1 MNSTNP
7 PRLALR
13 FLRWFCPENLYESI
27 EGDLLEKFDED
38 VAESGADRA
47 RRKLFWNVIN
57 FFRPGIIFR
66 NKFKPVIQ
74 TLMIGNYFKV
84 ASRNI
89 LKRKLYSFINAF
101 GLSIGIAF
109 CLLIFL
115 FIQDERSFDQFHAN
129 KNLIYRLEEKS
140 YDTWQHKDINDP
152 YLHSAYL
159 MKPLMQA
166 VKDELPEV
174 ALATRYN
181 SGYSGVVK
189 NGDRIFSEKNIA
201 FVDADFFRMFSFPLV
216 AGNAS
221 KIFQGKLEAAITP
234 EIATKY
240 FGSESPLGKALSIDL
255 DGQKEFIVTAL
266 IEAPPSNSS
275 LNYSIL
281 IPQENGMFYQNNMNQ
296 WGNFNTPT
304 FVQIVPHT
312 DLEKFKSNLDKV
324 IQKHMSD
331 KLEKWR
337 KESAVPVPAN
347 VKMLEIEFTQLPE
360 WHLKK
365 EIGWDKVSDRQY
377 SFILAGIAL
386 LILLI
391 ASINY
396 VSLALT
402 TSASRKTEVGIRKVA
417 GAQQKQLV
425 WQFSIE
431 SMVLSVMSMVIGI
444 GLVFLFLPSFNQFTE
459 KSITISFTNLAPV
472 LFASLALTIFIG
484 LVAGSY
490 PALFLSRFNP
500 SHVLKGR
507 FTSKVQAGFTKP
519 LVVIQFGLSAFLI
532 MSSVIMYRQMRFI
545 TTKDLG
551 YHQQQVVVIPTQTG
565 YNKEANRV
573 VERLHVRLQ
582 QESSIISVAGT
593 GQSFA
598 QGYSRWGYKI
608 KGEQKAAYV
617 YPVDSYYLPTLEAR
631 LELGR
636 NFDPRI
642 AADSNAV
649 IVNEALVKDMKW
661 KDPLNEYL
669 NYNEDSVGL
678 GAKVIGVVK
687 DYHFLSLEK
696 NIEPMFLSTNKNLG
710 YLTTMLVKVAPG
722 DMAASIDVL
731 RKAWNEVQPDK
742 PFDYTFL
749 DDDVARQYLSYQR
762 WMNIMALST
771 GFAIL
776 ISCLG
781 LFGLSGINAM
791 NRTREMGIRRVMGAN
806 VQSIFILLNRQ
817 FIWLALVAFTFAAP
831 LSWFAMNRWLKDFE
845 FRITMGWELFAASM
859 MAGLTVALLT
869 VSYHALKTAWLN
881 PADTLKNE

>member
-1 MNSTNP
+1 M
-7 PRLALR
+7 ALR

-159 MKPLMQA
+159 MKPLMHA

-181 SGYSGVVK
+181 PGYSGVVK

-573 VERLHVRLQ
+573 VERLRVRLQ

-636 NFDPRI
+636 NFDTRI

-669 NYNEDSVGL
+669 NYNEDSVEL